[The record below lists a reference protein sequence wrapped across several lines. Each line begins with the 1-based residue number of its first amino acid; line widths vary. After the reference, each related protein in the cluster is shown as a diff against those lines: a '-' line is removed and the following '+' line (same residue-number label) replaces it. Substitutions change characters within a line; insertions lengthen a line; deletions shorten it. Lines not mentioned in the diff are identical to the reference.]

1 MRNRISATLAAAVVG
16 LVAWM
21 AFAQV
26 AAVGATAG
34 TLTIGAPTLVQLQSS
49 THNGGI
55 SPACG
60 SHVDPIAGTEGQGVI
75 QDGRGSYIG
84 AVQLPQGATVTSLSL
99 TAHDNTDP
107 GDVFAFL
114 VRKSALAQG
123 GFTNKYNEMAS
134 VVKQRG
140 RGLGPAVH
148 DDDDQERAGRQRQVG
163 LLGGGR
169 ELRLDH
175 PADRDPDR
183 LLDALTEK
191 LSGTARRLSAGP
203 SPPG

>member
-1 MRNRISATLAAAVVG
+1 MRSRISAILAAAVVG

-60 SHVDPIAGTEGQGVI
+60 SHVDPVAGTEGQGVI
-75 QDGRGSYIG
+75 QDGRGSYVG
-84 AVQLPQGATVTSLSL
+84 AVQLPQGATVTKLSL

-107 GDVFAFL
+107 GDVYAFL

-134 VVKQRG
+134 VG
-140 RGLGPAVH
+140 SSGAV
-148 DDDDQERAGRQRQVG
+148 DSARQFATTTIKNAPIDNGKWSYWVELVNCDSTIQPTAIQVG
-163 LLGGGR
+163 YST
-169 ELRLDH
+169 
-175 PADRDPDR
+175 P
-183 LLDALTEK
+183 
-191 LSGTARRLSAGP
+191 
-203 SPPG
+203 